1 MHKNEVVYA
10 LRVMF
15 LVCPFFENQ
24 LTFEI
29 AFRAQLAINRLVL
42 APNFA
47 IGGKTAQTEILAFSE
62 FFHHLY

>member
-1 MHKNEVVYA
+1 MRKYLA
-10 LRVMF
+10 K
-15 LVCPFFENQ
+15 NQ

-29 AFRAQLAINRLVL
+29 AFRALSAINRLVS

-47 IGGKTAQTEILAFSE
+47 IGGKTTQTEILAFSE